1 MPIAG
6 QPFYSNNLR
15 ALRMAGLE
23 TDTVLDYLQP
33 IGVAGECSKR
43 AFATAEVA
51 YLLLT
56 TDVLAL
62 V

>member
-1 MPIAG
+1 MPIAGG

-15 ALRMAGLE
+15 AASYGRR
-23 TDTVLDYLQP
+23 DTVLDYLQP
-33 IGVAGECSKR
+33 IGVDGECSKR